1 MKDYLPTE
9 ETVLA
14 MIELLENER
23 CFSPIKVASELG
35 ISVGKLNKHYRHL
48 LPQKNTNTN
57 HDKIINTIKLLQAQ
71 TGETKFGITQVAREA
86 QISRSSI
93 YEDYP
98 DLIDYIKGKKSVE
111 KDFPDSE
118 SISDQMQLESKI
130 RQLKQQLIEKDKQTQ
145 AIIEKERNQTFSTLM
160 KSDLNIFSVVTDEA
174 ELHKLR
180 IQSRELINQNK
191 ELIRKQSNLE
201 FELAELKINNTILG
215 TSAKV
220 DHLSADYSLL
230 LKASEQAYPLKE
242 LKKLL
247 VETEDDLLQ
256 RAITHIQL
264 TKPSLVIFFQPF
276 FSCKFEQF
284 PFVPRDGNI
293 VIVETNFISPVKRKS
308 FIDLLEFP
316 CIYIAAD
323 SSTSRAKLFLK
334 STRLGISQE
343 LVEDIYEHRQ
353 FAGSDEKFDG
363 NMIFNPRK
371 LTRID

>member
-1 MKDYLPTE
+1 MKEYLPTE

-14 MIELLENER
+14 MIELLQNER
-23 CFSPIKVASELG
+23 SFSPIKVASELG
-35 ISVGKLNKHYRHL
+35 ISLGKLNKHYRHL
-48 LPQKNTNTN
+48 FPKKNTNTN
-57 HDKIINTIKLLQAQ
+57 QDKIINTIKLLQAQ

-98 DLIDYIKGKKSVE
+98 DLIDYIKGKKSVV

-118 SISDQMQLESKI
+118 SISDKMQLESKI

-145 AIIEKERNQTFSTLM
+145 AIIEKERNKTFSTLM
-160 KSDLNIFSVVTDEA
+160 KSDLNNFSVITDEA
-174 ELHKLR
+174 ELNKLR
-180 IQSRELINQNK
+180 IQSRELISQNK

-201 FELAELKINNTILG
+201 FELAELKINTTILG
-215 TSAKV
+215 SSAKV
-220 DHLSADYSLL
+220 EHLSADYSLL
-230 LKASEQAYPLKE
+230 LKASEQTYPLKE
-242 LKKLL
+242 LKTLL
-247 VETEDDLLQ
+247 VETEDALLQ

-293 VIVETNFISPVKRKS
+293 VIVETNTISPLKRKS
-308 FIDLLEFP
+308 FIDLFEFP

-323 SSTSRAKLFLK
+323 SSASRAKLFLK
-334 STRLGISQE
+334 SMRLGISQQ
-343 LVEDIYEHRQ
+343 LMEDIYEHRQ

-363 NMIFNPRK
+363 IMIFNPQK
-371 LTRID
+371 LNAD

>member
-1 MKDYLPTE
+1 MMKDYLPTE

-14 MIELLENER
+14 MIELLENEGS
-23 CFSPIKVASELG
+23 FSPIKVASELG

-48 LPQKNTNTN
+48 LPQKKTNTN
-57 HDKIINTIKLLQAQ
+57 HDKIINTIKLLQAR

-111 KDFPDSE
+111 KDFADSE

-160 KSDLNIFSVVTDEA
+160 KSDLNNFSVITDEA

-180 IQSRELINQNK
+180 IQSRELISQNK

-201 FELAELKINNTILG
+201 FELAELKTNTTILG

-230 LKASEQAYPLKE
+230 LKAREQAYPLKE

-256 RAITHIQL
+256 KAITHIQL

-293 VIVETNFISPVKRKS
+293 VIVETNFISPLKRKS

-323 SSTSRAKLFLK
+323 SSSSRAKLFLK

-363 NMIFNPRK
+363 IMIFNPRK
-371 LTRID
+371 LNAD

>member
-1 MKDYLPTE
+1 
-9 ETVLA
+9 
-14 MIELLENER
+14 
-23 CFSPIKVASELG
+23 
-35 ISVGKLNKHYRHL
+35 
-48 LPQKNTNTN
+48 
-57 HDKIINTIKLLQAQ
+57 
-71 TGETKFGITQVAREA
+71 
-86 QISRSSI
+86 
-93 YEDYP
+93 
-98 DLIDYIKGKKSVE
+98 
-111 KDFPDSE
+111 
-118 SISDQMQLESKI
+118 MQLESKI

-160 KSDLNIFSVVTDEA
+160 KSDLNNFSVITDEA

-180 IQSRELINQNK
+180 IQSRELISQNK

-201 FELAELKINNTILG
+201 FELAELKTNTTILG

>member
-1 MKDYLPTE
+1 MKEYLPTE

-14 MIELLENER
+14 MIELLQNER
-23 CFSPIKVASELG
+23 SFSPIKVASELG
-35 ISVGKLNKHYRHL
+35 ISLGKLNKHYRHL
-48 LPQKNTNTN
+48 FPKKNTNTN
-57 HDKIINTIKLLQAQ
+57 QDKIINTIKLLQAQ

-98 DLIDYIKGKKSVE
+98 DLIDYIKGKKSVV

-118 SISDQMQLESKI
+118 SISDKMQLESKI

-145 AIIEKERNQTFSTLM
+145 AIIEKERNKTFSTLM
-160 KSDLNIFSVVTDEA
+160 KSDLNNFSVITDEA
-174 ELHKLR
+174 ELNKLR
-180 IQSRELINQNK
+180 IQSRELISQNK

-201 FELAELKINNTILG
+201 FELAELKTNTTILT

-220 DHLSADYSLL
+220 EHLSADYSLL
-230 LKASEQAYPLKE
+230 LKASEQTYPLKE
-242 LKKLL
+242 LKTLL
-247 VETEDDLLQ
+247 VETEDALLQ

-293 VIVETNFISPVKRKS
+293 VIVETNTISPLKRKS
-308 FIDLLEFP
+308 FIDLFEFP

-323 SSTSRAKLFLK
+323 SSASRAKLFLK
-334 STRLGISQE
+334 SMRLGISQQ
-343 LVEDIYEHRQ
+343 LMEDIYEHRQ

-363 NMIFNPRK
+363 IMIFNPQK
-371 LTRID
+371 LNAD

>member
-14 MIELLENER
+14 MIELVQNER
-23 CFSPIKVASELG
+23 SFSPTKVASELG
-35 ISVGKLNKHYRHL
+35 ISLGKLNKHYSHL
-48 LPQKNTNTN
+48 FPRKNTNTN

-86 QISRSSI
+86 HVSRSSI

-98 DLIDYIKGKKSVE
+98 DLIDYIKGKKSVL
-111 KDFPDSE
+111 KDFPDSK

-145 AIIEKERNQTFSTLM
+145 DIIEKERNKTFSTLM
-160 KSDLNIFSVVTDEA
+160 KADLNNFSVITDEA

-180 IQSRELINQNK
+180 KQSRELISQNK

-201 FELAELKINNTILG
+201 FELAELKINTTILG
-215 TSAKV
+215 SSAKV
-220 DHLSADYSLL
+220 EHLSADYSLL
-230 LKASEQAYPLKE
+230 LKASEQTYPLKE

-247 VETEDDLLQ
+247 VETEDALLQ

-293 VIVETNFISPVKRKS
+293 VIVETNIISPLKRKS

-323 SSTSRAKLFLK
+323 SSASRAKLFLK
-334 STRLGISQE
+334 STRLDISLE

-353 FAGSDEKFDG
+353 FAGRDEKFDG
-363 NMIFNPRK
+363 IMIFNPRK
-371 LTRID
+371 LNAD

>member
-14 MIELLENER
+14 MIELLENEGS
-23 CFSPIKVASELG
+23 FSPIKVASELG
-35 ISVGKLNKHYRHL
+35 ISLGNLNKHYRHL

-71 TGETKFGITQVAREA
+71 TGETKFRITQIAREA

-98 DLIDYIKGKKSVE
+98 DLIDYIKGKKSVV

-160 KSDLNIFSVVTDEA
+160 KSDLNNFSVITDEA

-180 IQSRELINQNK
+180 IQSRELISQNK

-201 FELAELKINNTILG
+201 FELAELKTNTTILG

-220 DHLSADYSLL
+220 AHLSADYSLL

>member
-14 MIELLENER
+14 MIELLENEGS
-23 CFSPIKVASELG
+23 FSPIKVASELG
-35 ISVGKLNKHYRHL
+35 ISLGNLNKHYRHL

-86 QISRSSI
+86 HISRSSI

-98 DLIDYIKGKKSVE
+98 DLIDYIKGKKSVV

-118 SISDQMQLESKI
+118 SISDKVQLESKI
-130 RQLKQQLIEKDKQTQ
+130 RQLKQQLIEKDKLTQ
-145 AIIEKERNQTFSTLM
+145 DIIEKERNQTFSTLM
-160 KSDLNIFSVVTDEA
+160 KADLNSFSVITDEA

-180 IQSRELINQNK
+180 IQSRELISQNK

-201 FELAELKINNTILG
+201 FELAELKINTTILG

-264 TKPSLVIFFQPF
+264 TKPCLVIFFQPF

-284 PFVPRDGNI
+284 PFVPRNGNI
-293 VIVETNFISPVKRKS
+293 VIVETNFISPLKRKS

-323 SSTSRAKLFLK
+323 SSASRAKLFLK
-334 STRLGISQE
+334 STRLDISQE

-353 FAGSDEKFDG
+353 FAGRDEKFDG
-363 NMIFNPRK
+363 IMIFNPRK
-371 LTRID
+371 LNAD